1 MGLLLFNFFFR
12 ALLGKDKLDITAD
25 MIAGYLHG
33 DRPKEVATLLQK
45 DTFTSATIVNI
56 RDCLALQ
63 LILQNFKRSGD
74 IRGLYVNDVLN
85 ATVAEGGDFAEI
97 PVSILKQTLC
107 KYLTLAQLHCFDLLT
122 EHTLN
127 VDRLHNHD
135 RLHN

>member
-1 MGLLLFNFFFR
+1 
-12 ALLGKDKLDITAD
+12 

-33 DRPKEVATLLQK
+33 DRPKEVATLFKK
-45 DTFTSATIVNI
+45 DTFSAQAIVNI

-85 ATVAEGGDFAEI
+85 ATVPEGCDYAEI
-97 PVSILKQTLC
+97 PVSILKETLF
-107 KYLTLAQLHCFDLLT
+107 KYLTLERLHCFDLVT

-127 VDRLHNHD
+127 IDRLHNHD